1 MLEPEVIMKL
11 FFNCL
16 FMHILTYHGALKE
29 CYSKVAWRRRVY
41 HKNNQLKTP
50 VFEISVS
57 VYYSNNLV
65 LGASQ
70 VALVIVCLPLE
81 TSETQVA

>member
-1 MLEPEVIMKL
+1 MLEPEVIMRSY

-29 CYSKVAWRRRVY
+29 VIQSSLEKESVSQ
-41 HKNNQLKTP
+41 KQLKHLCLKLA
-50 VFEISVS
+50 FA
-57 VYYSNNLV
+57 YYSNNLV

-81 TSETQVA
+81 ETSETQVAA

>member
-1 MLEPEVIMKL
+1 MLFESSLE
-11 FFNCL
+11 
-16 FMHILTYHGALKE
+16 KE
-29 CYSKVAWRRRVY
+29 SVSQK
-41 HKNNQLKTP
+41 QLKTP
-50 VFEISVS
+50 VFEISSVL

-81 TSETQVA
+81 ETSEMQVA

>member
-1 MLEPEVIMKL
+1 MLFESSLE
-11 FFNCL
+11 
-16 FMHILTYHGALKE
+16 KE
-29 CYSKVAWRRRVY
+29 SVSQK
-41 HKNNQLKTP
+41 QLKTP

-81 TSETQVA
+81 ETSETQVA